1 IAQMITSLLITDLSE
16 SQYMRVV
23 SRQRLYDILRLLG
36 KEDLKIIDKS
46 VASEVAERAGV
57 KWILTGSILQT
68 EPYVILTS
76 EISDASSGKILTSQR
91 VAGEEGE
98 DLFSV
103 VDRLSAQTKLDL
115 SLPEGAREERD
126 RAVAD
131 VTTHSPEA
139 YRYYLEG
146 QDYNSKLYVKE
157 AKKSFQEALRHDSTF
172 AMAYFRLALLT
183 DGQQRDDLI
192 AKALQYSAKISQ
204 KEKHYLNSW
213 QALLSDD
220 FEQGIAELEK
230 VVQRYPE
237 EKEAHFWLGTF
248 QRNPCVSGG
257 NEQAVRHLNKAIE
270 IDPLYKTAYNILAYT
285 YNNMGDFE
293 KSIWAINKYISLAP
307 DEANPYDS
315 RADLYAYN
323 GKIDQAI
330 ESYRKAL
337 EIKPDFYWSLA
348 KLGHMYLFKRE
359 YAKAESC
366 YKELTSCSEK
376 VARSGG
382 RAFLA
387 LVPLYQGKL
396 NEALKVLDH
405 GLAADEME
413 RTEARQDD
421 KLFVKAAI
429 YREQKNLDAALSE
442 LETAIEISSRTDQY
456 LANQWRMYYVQFLS
470 ENGELE
476 KAQHMIEIME
486 QDIPGKPIR
495 VKGYYWNARGHVELA
510 RGRPQDALSY
520 FEKPFQDTIEF
531 PTHFYIHNTLARTY
545 LEQGM
550 LAESVSAFENI
561 LSCHN
566 RTRALNA
573 IASVKAHYY
582 LGQAYERSGWNKKA
596 MEQYEEFLEIWKDAD
611 EGIGEVEDARG
622 RLKALKIEN

>member
-1 IAQMITSLLITDLSE
+1 MAAVIYSILNEEPQRIGRYNSQVSGKLEEIVFKALAKDREERYQHIDDLMADLKHERRLLDTTRVAPGVIEPRGKKKRWPAFIPALAIFVLVLALLIFKAFQVEIGPQRGVMAEENSLAIMYFENVADPQDSDRIAQMITSLLITDLSE

-98 DLFSV
+98 DFFSV
-103 VDRLSAQTKLDL
+103 VDRLSVQTKLDL

-330 ESYRKAL
+330 ESY
-337 EIKPDFYWSLA
+337 
-348 KLGHMYLFKRE
+348 
-359 YAKAESC
+359 
-366 YKELTSCSEK
+366 
-376 VARSGG
+376 
-382 RAFLA
+382 
-387 LVPLYQGKL
+387 
-396 NEALKVLDH
+396 
-405 GLAADEME
+405 
-413 RTEARQDD
+413 
-421 KLFVKAAI
+421 
-429 YREQKNLDAALSE
+429 
-442 LETAIEISSRTDQY
+442 
-456 LANQWRMYYVQFLS
+456 
-470 ENGELE
+470 
-476 KAQHMIEIME
+476 
-486 QDIPGKPIR
+486 
-495 VKGYYWNARGHVELA
+495 
-510 RGRPQDALSY
+510 
-520 FEKPFQDTIEF
+520 
-531 PTHFYIHNTLARTY
+531 
-545 LEQGM
+545 
-550 LAESVSAFENI
+550 
-561 LSCHN
+561 
-566 RTRALNA
+566 
-573 IASVKAHYY
+573 
-582 LGQAYERSGWNKKA
+582 
-596 MEQYEEFLEIWKDAD
+596 
-611 EGIGEVEDARG
+611 
-622 RLKALKIEN
+622 